1 MILFEMF
8 NSEMLSLLKNI
19 STIKKT
25 TAPGIFNT
33 GLETPAKRKE
43 KKCPGN
49 YTDIIFSDLLH

>member
-43 KKCPGN
+43 KKM
-49 YTDIIFSDLLH
+49 SWQLH